1 MAKEISNL
9 ITFNTYKFERGG
21 LLVDMFNQFNARVG
35 DQGTELAIQWET
47 SKTGTKVALKE
58 RELHFFAA
66 GSVGKYLEKLE
77 DGTGFKMSADAS
89 TVSWEDKDGAGSLD
103 DGITVAKLPK
113 QFFPQK
119 GIFFGYFGLKDRQ
132 GNIFTSVNVWFR
144 VLGGVPTMGAAI
156 PYFVTEFDEVLE
168 RCNGKIV
175 DALAELRE
183 KYQAEVKKNEDM
195 SAETRRLL
203 NELASKVGEV
213 IAQIESKNIVTQK
226 AFNELNERLTAENQK
241 TRDAIAVTLSKFK
254 IKPIAMKNA
263 DAIKTAYPNGVD
275 GLFLA
280 ADTGH
285 LWIYLDG
292 AWLDEGP
299 FQSATLPQ
307 EVLDKLAPYQKGYMR
322 RNLIDDPEFITKDEW
337 TARGADITFAIDSS
351 TYNGHGVLKVVS
363 TTGKG
368 GVYTTT
374 KPVLAG
380 QTISMSLISSFV
392 SSDTNANASATI
404 TFLKDANAS
413 INDPNNAISSE
424 GILSL
429 NPDNNTA
436 YQRFRKEHIIA
447 PAGTKAMRMSIE
459 FNGIGTLYLTEP
471 LIVFG
476 ENVGPYELDEYQ
488 TQLEMMTS
496 RKNLIV
502 DPELNDE
509 SNFWTA
515 RNGLTIKRDKM
526 KFNGHNVLHLSN
538 HDVTVKQAFAV
549 SGKMEVTP
557 GQTLA
562 FINEAYLTPTTTG
575 SNASV
580 QIAFYTKDEAGQDEN
595 FKLET
600 KDINDFNSWQ
610 AFSFNNVTVPATAAY
625 VRVKYVINGT
635 GDLYIAVPMLVCND
649 HALLF
654 DVDDLAKANPK
665 SVIIDNPYYSTS
677 RGYTWFHF
685 DKITT
690 DLYSDTQSLTW
701 ADYMNGTKGVK
712 DDSYVENTW
721 SPDGIGPAYSNHSKR
736 LAYSIV
742 TNRVTVTDKK
752 SPYLINLLGYDDEQG
767 YYGLLKDQYEALLD
781 KQRQGTFKHL
791 DGLTDDMI
799 DKLDKKTDE
808 LYPLIADNDKFVF
821 GLMADNHQ
829 TGLEVNNY
837 RPNYTGMAYERVRQ
851 ALDPDANFNLG
862 DSVLSAGDNLVA
874 LRRAFEYTPA
884 KDWVYCEGNH
894 DRWVHDPILPPTQFY
909 AAVNRV
915 HRNDSRFHFG
925 DGSNGAYYYVDYDS
939 KKLRVIVLDDYDV
952 GSAHDAEYN
961 DKAGIRQAQFDWLA
975 NTALQVDDGW
985 YVLVMVHQ
993 SPYPDMPENNR
1004 VANSNQ
1010 LVQLFNAFETGVNTT
1025 ITAKDAVFEDGTYD
1039 VNLTTNFKRPGKI
1052 IAVLSGHNHVDA
1064 AQVHNG
1070 VNYITTSCGYIDIN
1084 LYHSKDGQPAKY
1096 GQRDQ
1101 HTYSA
1106 ISFDFGIINFK
1117 EQTLRLKRFGFGN
1130 DRTFKW

>member
-1 MAKEISNL
+1 MQTQQVILDVLKPIGTIADLS
-9 ITFNTYKFERGG
+9 
-21 LLVDMFNQFNARVG
+21 DSFNARVG
-35 DQGTELAIQWET
+35 DKMTPFQLFILEGGVAKDLKGMHPELEAVVGNGALKGGKAIMNADAKGVHWVGSTNNVTGYNQLTLAFPAEVFPQAGFCYGHLILANEAGVRESSVDIWFQVLDGTPQMGMVADHYDSELALELAKAKNMNDQFSQEMRAAYNQQVDAVKD
-47 SKTGTKVALKE
+47 SLLKNKD
-58 RELHFFAA
+58 LIDQLSVSA
-66 GSVGKYLEKLE
+66 GSII
-77 DGTGFKMSADAS
+77 D
-89 TVSWEDKDGAGSLD
+89 
-103 DGITVAKLPK
+103 
-113 QFFPQK
+113 
-119 GIFFGYFGLKDRQ
+119 
-132 GNIFTSVNVWFR
+132 
-144 VLGGVPTMGAAI
+144 
-156 PYFVTEFDEVLE
+156 
-168 RCNGKIV
+168 
-175 DALAELRE
+175 
-183 KYQAEVKKNEDM
+183 
-195 SAETRRLL
+195 
-203 NELASKVGEV
+203 
-213 IAQIESKNIVTQK
+213 QINSKNIVTKK
-226 AFNELNERLTAENQK
+226 AFNELNQRLTADNEK
-241 TRDAIAVTLSKFK
+241 TRDAINATLAKFK
-254 IKPIAMKNA
+254 LKPVAMKSA
-263 DAIKTAYPNGVD
+263 DAIKTAYPKGAD

-280 ADTGH
+280 VDTGH
-285 LWIYLDG
+285 LWAYIDG
-292 AWLDEGP
+292 SWQDCGP

-322 RNLIDDPEFITKDEW
+322 RNLIDDPEFITKNEW
-337 TARGADITFAIDSS
+337 MARGADITFEVDSS

-374 KPVLAG
+374 KPVNAG

-413 INDPNNAISSE
+413 INDPANAISSE
-424 GILSL
+424 GIPSL

-447 PAGTKAMRMSIE
+447 PAGTTAMRINIE
-459 FNGIGTLYLTEP
+459 FNGVGTLYLTEP

-509 SNFWTA
+509 SNFWTP
-515 RNGLTIKRDKM
+515 RNGMTMKRDKM

-538 HDVTVKQAFAV
+538 HDVTIKQAFAV

-557 GQTLA
+557 GQVLS
-562 FINEAYLTPTTTG
+562 FLNEVYLTPTTAG

-580 QIAFYTKDEAGQDEN
+580 QIAFYTKEAAGQDEN
-595 FKLET
+595 FKLEI
-600 KDINDFNSWQ
+600 KNINDFNSWQ
-610 AFSFNNVTVPATAAY
+610 ALSFNNVTVPATAAY
-625 VRVKYVINGT
+625 VRVKYTINGT
-635 GDLYIAVPMLVCND
+635 GDLYVSVPLLVCND

-685 DKITT
+685 DKITV

-701 ADYMNGTKGVK
+701 ADYMNGTKGVP

-721 SPDGIGPAYSNHSKR
+721 SPDGIGPAYTDHSKR
-736 LAYSIV
+736 LVYSIV
-742 TNRVTVTDKK
+742 TNRVTVTNKR
-752 SPYLINLLGYDDEQG
+752 SPYLLTLLGYDDKQG
-767 YYGLLKDQYEALLD
+767 YYGLLKDQYEAQLD

-799 DKLDKKTDE
+799 NQLDKKTNE
-808 LYPLIADNDKFVF
+808 LYPLVNNDKFVF

-851 ALDPDANFNLG
+851 AVDPDANFNLG
-862 DSVLSAGDNLVA
+862 DSVLSSGDNLVA

-884 KDWVYCEGNH
+884 KDWIYCEGNH
-894 DRWVHDPILPPTQFY
+894 DRWTHDPILTPAQYYT
-909 AAVNRV
+909 AVNRV
-915 HRNDSRFHFG
+915 HRNDSHFHFG
-925 DGSNGAYYYVDYDS
+925 DGDQGSYYYVDYDS

-952 GSAHDAEYN
+952 GAKHDEEYN
-961 DKAGIRQAQFDWLA
+961 DKAGIRQPQFDWLA
-975 NTALQVDDGW
+975 NTALQVDEGW
-985 YVLVMVHQ
+985 VVLVLVHQ

-1004 VANSNQ
+1004 AVNSDQ

-1025 ITAKDAVFEDGTYD
+1025 ITAKDATFEDGTFD
-1039 VNLTTNFKRPGKI
+1039 VSLTTNFKRPGKI

-1070 VNYITTSCGYIDIN
+1070 VNYITSDCGYIDIN
-1084 LYHSKDGQPAKY
+1084 LYHSKNGQPAKY
-1096 GQRDQ
+1096 GQRNQ

-1117 EQTLRLKRFGFGN
+1117 EQTLRLKRFGFGQ

>member
-1 MAKEISNL
+1 MAGIVYDQL
-9 ITFNTYKFERGG
+9 ITFNTYKQAPTIKNITS
-21 LLVDMFNQFNARVG
+21 LFNGRVG
-35 DQGTELAIQWET
+35 DQGVRLATRWLQGEEGTEVKIA
-47 SKTGTKVALKE
+47 E
-58 RELHFFAA
+58 RGMFARA
-66 GSVGKYLEKLE
+66 YMVVGNGKPDGLGGIMMADGSDTIIV
-77 DGTGFKMSADAS
+77 DGDQAD
-89 TVSWEDKDGAGSLD
+89 VYDH
-103 DGITVAKLPK
+103 GIAVLQLPK
-113 QFFPQK
+113 QMFPQDGYAK
-119 GIFFGYFGLKDRQ
+119 GYFALVDDLD
-132 GNIFTSVNVWFR
+132 NVWSSVDVWFK
-144 VLGGVPTMGAAI
+144 VQGGLPTMGLAAK
-156 PYFVTEFDEVLE
+156 YYVTRWEMEID
-168 RCNGKIV
+168 
-175 DALAELRE
+175 
-183 KYQAEVKKNEDM
+183 QARQKNEDFQKEM
-195 SAETRRLL
+195 RETCNQEVEKVEEALRNSRQLL
-203 NELASKVGEV
+203 SQLSLSVGNV
-213 IAQIESKNIVTQK
+213 IDQIESKNIVTQK
-226 AFNELNERLTAENQK
+226 AFNELDQRLTAENQK
-241 TRDAIAVTLSKFK
+241 TRDAIATTLAKFK
-254 IKPIAMKNA
+254 VRPVAMKNA
-263 DAIKTAYPNGVD
+263 DAIKTAYPNGTD

-285 LWIYLDG
+285 LWLYLDS
-292 AWLDEGP
+292 AWFDEGP

-337 TARGADITFAIDSS
+337 AVRGADTTFEVDPS
-351 TYNGHGVLKVVS
+351 TYNGHGVLKIVNTS
-363 TTGKG
+363 GKG

-374 KPVLAG
+374 KSVLAG

-413 INDPNNAISSE
+413 INDPDNAIVSE
-424 GILSL
+424 GIPSL

-436 YQRFRKEHIIA
+436 YQRFRKENIIA
-447 PAGTKAMRMSIE
+447 PAGTKAMRLSLE
-459 FNGIGTLYLTEP
+459 FNGVGTLYVTEP
-471 LIVFG
+471 LLVFG
-476 ENVGPYELDEYQ
+476 QNVGPYELDEYQ

-549 SGKMEVTP
+549 SGKMEVTS
-557 GQTLA
+557 GQSLA
-562 FINEAYLTPTTTG
+562 FLNEAYLTPTTTG

-595 FKLET
+595 FKLES

-625 VRVKYVINGT
+625 VRIKYVINGT

-665 SVIIDNPYYSTS
+665 SVVIDNPYYSTS
-677 RGYTWFHF
+677 RGYVWFHF

-701 ADYMNGTKGVK
+701 ADYMNGTASRS
-712 DDSYVENTW
+712 DDSYTEDVW
-721 SPDGIGPAYSNHSKR
+721 DVDGVGPAYPDHSKR
-736 LAYSIV
+736 LVYSIM
-742 TNRVTVTDKK
+742 NNQVTVTDRK
-752 SPYLINLLGYDDEQG
+752 SPYLINLLGYDDVHG

-862 DSVLSAGDNLVA
+862 DSVLSTRDNLVA
-874 LRRAFEYTPA
+874 LRRTFEYTPA

-894 DRWVHDPILPPTQFY
+894 DRWVKDPILPPVQFY

-925 DGSNGAYYYVDYDS
+925 DGSNGAYYYVDYEN
-939 KKLRVIVLDDYDV
+939 KKLRVIVIDDYDV

-975 NTALQVDDGW
+975 NTALQVDEGW
-985 YVLVMVHQ
+985 YVLVLVHQ

-1004 VANSNQ
+1004 AVNSDQ
-1010 LVQLFNAFETGVNTT
+1010 LVQLFSAFETGVNTT
-1025 ITAKDAVFEDGTYD
+1025 ITAKDAVFEDGTFD
-1039 VNLTTNFKRPGKI
+1039 VNLTTNFQRPGKI

-1070 VNYITTSCGYIDIN
+1070 VNYITSSCGYIDIN
-1084 LYHSKDGQPAKY
+1084 LYHSKNDQPAKY

-1117 EQTLRLKRFGFGN
+1117 EQTLRLKRFGYGQ
-1130 DRTFKW
+1130 DRTFKWQEAI

>member
-1 MAKEISNL
+1 MQKQT
-9 ITFNTYKFERGG
+9 ITLD
-21 LLVDMFNQFNARVG
+21 LLKPVGTVIDLSDSFNARVG
-35 DQGTELAIQWET
+35 DQMTPLQLYITEGPLAKNLSGYHPELDAVVGNGVKNGNDVQMGPNAKGIHWTGSTNNVTGYNQLTLKFPAEVFPQSGFCYGHLLLINNEGVRESSLDIWFQVLDGTPLMGLVADHYDSKLEIEWQKAENINAQLTEEFRKSFEQKVTSAEDALSKATADLSHLA
-47 SKTGTKVALKE
+47 V
-58 RELHFFAA
+58 
-66 GSVGKYLEKLE
+66 SVG
-77 DGTGFKMSADAS
+77 D
-89 TVSWEDKDGAGSLD
+89 V
-103 DGITVAKLPK
+103 
-113 QFFPQK
+113 Q
-119 GIFFGYFGLKDRQ
+119 
-132 GNIFTSVNVWFR
+132 
-144 VLGGVPTMGAAI
+144 
-156 PYFVTEFDEVLE
+156 
-168 RCNGKIV
+168 
-175 DALAELRE
+175 
-183 KYQAEVKKNEDM
+183 
-195 SAETRRLL
+195 
-203 NELASKVGEV
+203 
-213 IAQIESKNIVTQK
+213 AQIDSKNIVTQK
-226 AFNELNERLTAENQK
+226 AFNELDQRLTAENQK

-254 IKPIAMKNA
+254 IKPIAMKSA

-280 ADTGH
+280 VDTGH
-285 LWIYLDG
+285 LWVYLEG

-337 TARGADITFAIDSS
+337 AVHGADTTFEVDPS
-351 TYNGHGVLKVVS
+351 TYNGHGVLKVVNTS
-363 TTGKG
+363 GKG

-374 KPVLAG
+374 KSVLAG

-413 INDPNNAISSE
+413 INDPANTISSE

-488 TQLEMMTS
+488 TQLEMMAS

-538 HDVTVKQAFAV
+538 HDVTIKQAFAV

-580 QIAFYTKDEAGQDEN
+580 QIAFYTKDEAGQDED

-625 VRVKYVINGT
+625 VRVKYFINGT

-701 ADYMNGTKGVK
+701 ADYMNGTKGVS

-721 SPDGIGPAYSNHSKR
+721 SPDGIGPAYSDHSKR
-736 LAYSIV
+736 LVYSIV

-752 SPYLINLLGYDDEQG
+752 SPYLINLLGYGEQG

-781 KQRQGTFKHL
+781 NQRQGSFKHL
-791 DGLTDDMI
+791 DGLTDDMV

-808 LYPLIADNDKFVF
+808 LYPLVADNDKFVF
-821 GLMADNHQ
+821 GLMTDNHQ

-862 DSVLSAGDNLVA
+862 DSVLSTGDNLVA

-894 DRWVHDPILPPTQFY
+894 DRWIKDPILPPTQFY

-939 KKLRVIVLDDYDV
+939 KKLRVIVIDDYDV

-975 NTALQVDDGW
+975 NTALQVDEGW

-1004 VANSNQ
+1004 AVNSDQ

-1025 ITAKDAVFEDGTYD
+1025 ITAKDAVFEDGTFD
-1039 VNLTTNFKRPGKI
+1039 VNLTTNFKHAGKI

-1070 VNYITTSCGYIDIN
+1070 VNYITSSCGYIDVL
-1084 LYHSKDGQPAKY
+1084 LYHSQNGQAPKY

-1106 ISFDFGIINFK
+1106 ISFDFGVINFK
-1117 EQTLRLKRFGFGN
+1117 EQTLRLKRFGYGQ

>member
-1 MAKEISNL
+1 MIKIDVAKAGAQLFNLSNL
-9 ITFNTYKFERGG
+9 
-21 LLVDMFNQFNARVG
+21 FNARVNDG
-35 DQGTELAIQWET
+35 FTPLKAQWVNSTDGNKPLDVKGMKAFLKGQIGQGTIKDDHVELEPK
-47 SKTGTKVALKE
+47 SDL
-58 RELHFFAA
+58 
-66 GSVGKYLEKLE
+66 
-77 DGTGFKMSADAS
+77 
-89 TVSWEDKDGAGSLD
+89 VSWEDDGSGSQPN
-103 DGITVAKLPK
+103 GITLIKLP
-113 QFFPQK
+113 PQV
-119 GIFFGYFGLKDRQ
+119 F
-132 GNIFTSVNVWFR
+132 
-144 VLGGVPTMGAAI
+144 
-156 PYFVTEFDEVLE
+156 
-168 RCNGKIV
+168 
-175 DALAELRE
+175 
-183 KYQAEVKKNEDM
+183 
-195 SAETRRLL
+195 
-203 NELASKVGEV
+203 
-213 IAQIESKNIVTQK
+213 
-226 AFNELNERLTAENQK
+226 
-241 TRDAIAVTLSKFK
+241 TRDGVFYGYIGLMDTNGTVITSINIWFNVDQNIMTAGANVPYYLDEIQAALSAVQRSNDTLQRAKQEIDNQISLSKAAFE
-254 IKPIAMKNA
+254 PEGFENE
-263 DAIKTAYPNGVD
+263 TALKAKYPAGAS
-275 GLFLA
+275 GLMVTV
-280 ADTGH
+280 DTGH
-285 LWIYLDG
+285 KWLWVDG
-292 AWLDEGP
+292 AWLDGGP

-322 RNLIDDPEFITKDEW
+322 RNLIDDPEFMTKDEW
-337 TARGADITFAIDSS
+337 TARGADTTFEVDSS
-351 TYNGHGVLKVVS
+351 TYNGHGVLKVVNTS
-363 TTGKG
+363 GKG

-374 KPVLAG
+374 KPVMAG

-392 SSDTNANASATI
+392 SSDTNANARATI

-413 INDPNNAISSE
+413 INDPANAISSE
-424 GILSL
+424 GTLSL

-436 YQRFRKEHIIA
+436 YQRFRKEYIIA
-447 PAGTKAMRMSIE
+447 PAGTKAMRINIE
-459 FNGIGTLYLTEP
+459 FNGVGTLYLTEP

-496 RKNLIV
+496 RKNLII

-595 FKLET
+595 FKLES

-625 VRVKYVINGT
+625 ARVKYVINGT

-665 SVIIDNPYYSTS
+665 AVIIDNPYYSTS
-677 RGYTWFHF
+677 RGHTWFHF

-721 SPDGIGPAYSNHSKR
+721 SPDGIGPAYSDHSKR
-736 LAYSIV
+736 LVYSIV

-752 SPYLINLLGYDDEQG
+752 SPYLINLLGYDEQG

-781 KQRQGTFKHL
+781 NQRQGSFKHL

-862 DSVLSAGDNLVA
+862 DSVLSTGDNLVA

-894 DRWVHDPILPPTQFY
+894 DRWVKDPILPPVQFY

-925 DGSNGAYYYVDYDS
+925 DGSNGAYYYVDYEN
-939 KKLRVIVLDDYDV
+939 KKLRVIVIDDYDV

-975 NTALQVDDGW
+975 NTALQVDEGW
-985 YVLVMVHQ
+985 YVLVLVHQ

-1004 VANSNQ
+1004 AVNSDQ

-1025 ITAKDAVFEDGTYD
+1025 ITAKDAVFEDGTFD
-1039 VNLTTNFKRPGKI
+1039 INLTTNFQRPGKI

-1070 VNYITTSCGYIDIN
+1070 VNYITSSCGYIDVL
-1084 LYHSKDGQPAKY
+1084 LYHSQNGQAPKY

-1117 EQTLRLKRFGFGN
+1117 EQTLRLKRFGYGQ

>member
-1 MAKEISNL
+1 MQTQVVTLDVLKPIG
-9 ITFNTYKFERGG
+9 TT
-21 LLVDMFNQFNARVG
+21 VDLSDSFNARVG
-35 DQGTELAIQWET
+35 DKMTPFQLFITEGGVAKDLKGMHPELEAEVGNGALRNGLAVMAAGAKGVHWVGSTNNVTGYNQLTLAFPAEVFPQSGFCYGHLILANDAGVRETSVDIWFQVLDGTPLMGLVADHYDSELQLELAKAKNANGQFSQEMRRT
-47 SKTGTKVALKE
+47 
-58 RELHFFAA
+58 
-66 GSVGKYLEKLE
+66 YNLEVRALE
-77 DGTGFKMSADAS
+77 DSLQHN
-89 TVSWEDKDGAGSLD
+89 KDLLD
-103 DGITVAKLPK
+103 QLSIAV
-113 QFFPQK
+113 
-119 GIFFGYFGLKDRQ
+119 
-132 GNIFTSVNVWFR
+132 GNTI
-144 VLGGVPTMGAAI
+144 
-156 PYFVTEFDEVLE
+156 D
-168 RCNGKIV
+168 
-175 DALAELRE
+175 
-183 KYQAEVKKNEDM
+183 
-195 SAETRRLL
+195 
-203 NELASKVGEV
+203 
-213 IAQIESKNIVTQK
+213 QINSKNIVTQK
-226 AFNELNERLTAENQK
+226 AFNELDQRLTAENQI
-241 TRDAIAVTLSKFK
+241 TRDAIATTLAKFK
-254 IKPIAMKNA
+254 VRPVAMKNA

-285 LWIYLDG
+285 LWLYLDG

-322 RNLIDDPEFITKDEW
+322 RNLIADPEFITKDEW
-337 TARGADITFAIDSS
+337 TARGADITFEVDSS
-351 TYNGHGVLKVVS
+351 TYNGHGVLKVIS

-374 KPVLAG
+374 KSVLAG

-392 SSDTNANASATI
+392 SSDQNANASATI

-413 INDPNNAISSE
+413 INDPANAISSE
-424 GILSL
+424 GIPSL

-447 PAGTKAMRMSIE
+447 PAGTKAMRINIE
-459 FNGIGTLYLTEP
+459 FNGVGTLYLTEP

-562 FINEAYLTPTTTG
+562 FLNEAYLTPTTTG

-580 QIAFYTKDEAGQDEN
+580 QIAFYTKEAAGQDEN
-595 FKLET
+595 FKLES

-625 VRVKYVINGT
+625 ARVKYVINGT
-635 GDLYIAVPMLVCND
+635 GDLYIAVPLLVCND

-654 DVDDLAKANPK
+654 DVDDLAKANPR

-701 ADYMNGTKGVK
+701 ADYMNGTKGVA

-721 SPDGIGPAYSNHSKR
+721 SPDGIGSAYTDHSRR
-736 LAYSIV
+736 LVYSIV

-752 SPYLINLLGYDDEQG
+752 SPYLINLLGYDDVHG

-862 DSVLSAGDNLVA
+862 DSVLSTGDNLVA
-874 LRRAFEYTPA
+874 LRRAFEYTPV
-884 KDWVYCEGNH
+884 KDWIYCEGNH
-894 DRWVHDPILPPTQFY
+894 DRWVKDPILPPAQFY

-925 DGSNGAYYYVDYDS
+925 NGSNGAYYYVDYDS
-939 KKLRVIVLDDYDV
+939 KKLRVIVIDDYDV
-952 GSAHDAEYN
+952 GSTHDAEYN

-975 NTALQVDDGW
+975 NTALQVEEGW

-1004 VANSNQ
+1004 VANSDQ

-1025 ITAKDAVFEDGTYD
+1025 ITAKDAVFEDGTFD
-1039 VNLTTNFKRPGKI
+1039 VNLTTNFKHAGKI

-1070 VNYITTSCGYIDIN
+1070 VNYITSSCGYIDVL
-1084 LYHSKDGQPAKY
+1084 LYHSQNGQAPKY

-1117 EQTLRLKRFGFGN
+1117 EQTLRLKRFGYGQ

>member
-1 MAKEISNL
+1 MAGTVYDKL
-9 ITFNTYKFERGG
+9 ITFNVYKQEPT
-21 LLVDMFNQFNARVG
+21 VKDMTSLFNGRVG
-35 DQGTELAIQWET
+35 DQGVRLAVRWVQGEP
-47 SKTGTKVALKE
+47 GALQTVDVIE
-58 RELHFFAA
+58 RKMY
-66 GSVGKYLEKLE
+66 GSVHLMVGNGIP
-77 DGTGFKMSADAS
+77 DGEGDIDMDVDAS
-89 TVSWEDKDGAGSLD
+89 GIDVDSDPADNLPH
-103 DGITVAKLPK
+103 GITVFKLP
-113 QFFPQK
+113 QEAFPK
-119 GIFFGYFGLKDRQ
+119 DGFAKGYFALKDEL
-132 GNIFTSVNVWFR
+132 GNVWSSIDVWFK
-144 VLGGVPTMGAAI
+144 VKGGVPYLAAKVK
-156 PYFVTEFDEVLE
+156 YFSDEWNTFIAMARKQNEDFTKEMRNNYDRETSAAKDSL
-168 RCNGKIV
+168 RKNKDIV
-175 DALAELRE
+175 DQLSVA
-183 KYQAEVKKNEDM
+183 
-195 SAETRRLL
+195 
-203 NELASKVGEV
+203 VGNT
-213 IAQIESKNIVTQK
+213 IDQINSKNIVTQK
-226 AFNELNERLTAENQK
+226 AFNELDQRLTAENQK

-254 IKPIAMKNA
+254 IKPIAMKSA

-280 ADTGH
+280 VDTGH
-285 LWIYLDG
+285 LWVYLEG

-337 TARGADITFAIDSS
+337 AVRGADTTFEVDSS
-351 TYNGHGVLKVVS
+351 TYNGHGVLKVVNTS
-363 TTGKG
+363 GKG

-374 KPVLAG
+374 KPVMAG

-404 TFLKDANAS
+404 TFFKDANAS

-488 TQLEMMTS
+488 TQLEMMAS

-538 HDVTVKQAFAV
+538 HDVTIKQAFAV

-625 VRVKYVINGT
+625 ARVKYIINGT

-701 ADYMNGTKGVK
+701 ADYMNGTKGVS

-721 SPDGIGPAYSNHSKR
+721 SPDGIGPAYSDHSKR
-736 LAYSIV
+736 LVYSIV

-752 SPYLINLLGYDDEQG
+752 SPYLINLLGYGEQG

-791 DGLTDDMI
+791 DGLTDDMV

-862 DSVLSAGDNLVA
+862 DSVLSTGDNLVA

-894 DRWVHDPILPPTQFY
+894 DRWIKDPILPPTQFY

-925 DGSNGAYYYVDYDS
+925 DGSNGAYYYVDYES
-939 KKLRVIVLDDYDV
+939 KKLRVIVIDDYDV
-952 GSAHDAEYN
+952 GSTHDAEYN

-975 NTALQVDDGW
+975 NTALQVDEGW

-1004 VANSNQ
+1004 AVNSDQ

-1025 ITAKDAVFEDGTYD
+1025 ITAKDAVFEDGTFD
-1039 VNLTTNFKRPGKI
+1039 VNLTTNFKHAGKI

-1070 VNYITTSCGYIDIN
+1070 VNYITSSCGYIDVL
-1084 LYHSKDGQPAKY
+1084 LYHSQDGQAPKY

-1106 ISFDFGIINFK
+1106 ISFDFGVINFK